1 MAARGVP
8 ASRLIS
14 FMVKLRPLASARVR
28 GGGPQPVSPGGEASL
43 RATDGAGTRPNSSGC
58 PSIRKRFLLPVSWLW
73 NLHVL
78 ELELILGAYF
88 VYFFTRGLVYSDL
101 DATGLINASRV
112 ISAEKS
118 LGFFWEPGW
127 QSWAIDHAKALVVF
141 LNWAYIITYWPVV
154 LAISLVLYLTN
165 RRRYYYY
172 RTVVMINL
180 VVALIVF
187 LLFPL
192 SSPFAVSD
200 HFVNTIQQYGPSYY
214 GSDSMAVYYNTNAA
228 MPSLHFSWTVILG
241 VLFAKTFKGWFKL
254 LSLAYPALTF
264 FAITLTG
271 NHYILDAIAGGVLA
285 AAAFAI
291 MELVSRRGGFKTIWR
306 RAAWPGGPAGPRGP
320 ASPRA
325 P

>member
-1 MAARGVP
+1 MAAHGVP

-14 FMVKLRPLASARVR
+14 LMAKLCPLTGPEIRE
-28 GGGPQPVSPGGEASL
+28 GGSDPADPGGEPSL
-43 RATDGAGTRPNSSGC
+43 RARDGDSARQKITRRPG
-58 PSIRKRFLLPVSWLW
+58 IRKLFLLPAPWLW
-73 NLHVL
+73 NVHVL
-78 ELELILGAYF
+78 ELALILGAYF
-88 VYFFTRGLVYSDL
+88 VYLFTRGLVYSDL
-101 DATGLINASRV
+101 DATGLVNASRV
-112 ISAEKS
+112 ISAERS

-154 LAISLVLYLTN
+154 LAIALVLYLTN

-180 VVALIVF
+180 AMALIVF

-192 SSPFAVSD
+192 MSPFGVSD
-200 HFVNTIQQYGPSYY
+200 YFVNTIQQYGPTYY

-228 MPSLHFSWTVILG
+228 MPSLHFSWTVILA
-241 VLFAKTFKGWFKL
+241 VLLTRTFKSWFKL
-254 LSLAYPALTF
+254 LSLAYPVLTF

-291 MELVSRRGGFKTIWR
+291 MELVFRRAGFKT
-306 RAAWPGGPAGPRGP
+306 P
-320 ASPRA
+320 
-325 P
+325 

>member
-14 FMVKLRPLASARVR
+14 LMAKLRPLTGAGIRV
-28 GGGPQPVSPGGEASL
+28 GDPSPVDSGGEASL
-43 RATDGAGTRPNSSGC
+43 RATDGASARPKVPGR
-58 PSIRKRFLLPVSWLW
+58 PGIRKLLLLPAPWLW
-73 NLHVL
+73 NVHLL
-78 ELELILGAYF
+78 ELALILGAYF
-88 VYFFTRGLVYSDL
+88 VYLFTRGLVYSDL
-101 DATGLINASRV
+101 DATGLVNASRV
-112 ISAEKS
+112 ISAERS
-118 LGFFWEPGW
+118 LGFLWEPGW

-141 LNWAYIITYWPVV
+141 LNWAYVITYWPVV
-154 LAISLVLYLTN
+154 LAIALVLYLTN

-187 LLFPL
+187 MLFPL
-192 SSPFAVSD
+192 ASPFAVSD

-241 VLFAKTFKGWFKL
+241 VLFARTFKGWFKL
-254 LSLAYPALTF
+254 LSLAYPVLTF

-291 MELVSRRGGFKTIWR
+291 MELVFRRAGFKTPWR
-306 RAAWPGGPAGPRGP
+306 RAT
-320 ASPRA
+320 
-325 P
+325 

>member
-14 FMVKLRPLASARVR
+14 LMAKLRPLTGAGIRV
-28 GGGPQPVSPGGEASL
+28 GDPSPVDSGGEASL
-43 RATDGAGTRPNSSGC
+43 RATDGASARPKVPGR
-58 PSIRKRFLLPVSWLW
+58 PGIRKLLLLPAPWLW
-73 NLHVL
+73 NVHLL
-78 ELELILGAYF
+78 ELALILGAYF
-88 VYFFTRGLVYSDL
+88 VYLFTRGLVYSDL
-101 DATGLINASRV
+101 DATGLVNAARV
-112 ISAEKS
+112 ISAERS
-118 LGFFWEPGW
+118 LGFLWEPGW

-154 LAISLVLYLTN
+154 LAIALVLYLTN

-187 LLFPL
+187 MLFPL
-192 SSPFAVSD
+192 ASPFAVSD

-241 VLFAKTFKGWFKL
+241 VLFARTFKGWFKL
-254 LSLAYPALTF
+254 LSLAYPVLTF

-291 MELVSRRGGFKTIWR
+291 MELVFRRAGFKTPWR
-306 RAAWPGGPAGPRGP
+306 RAT
-320 ASPRA
+320 
-325 P
+325 

>member
-14 FMVKLRPLASARVR
+14 LMGKLRPLTGAGVRVGGPSPVDPGGEPSLRARDGASARPKASGR
-28 GGGPQPVSPGGEASL
+28 PG
-43 RATDGAGTRPNSSGC
+43 
-58 PSIRKRFLLPVSWLW
+58 IRKLFLLPVPWLW
-73 NLHVL
+73 NVHVL
-78 ELELILGAYF
+78 ELALILGAYF
-88 VYFFTRGLVYSDL
+88 VYLFTRGLVYADL
-101 DATGLINASRV
+101 DATGLVNASRV
-112 ISAEKS
+112 ISAERS

-127 QSWAIDHAKALVVF
+127 QSWAIDHANALVVF

-154 LAISLVLYLTN
+154 LAIALVLYLTN
-165 RRRYYYY
+165 RRLYYYY
-172 RTVVMINL
+172 RTVVVINL

-187 LLFPL
+187 MLFPL
-192 SSPFAVSD
+192 ASPFAVSD

-241 VLFAKTFKGWFKL
+241 VLFARTFKGWFKP
-254 LSLAYPALTF
+254 LSLAYPVLTF

-291 MELVSRRGGFKTIWR
+291 MELVFRRRGSTG
-306 RAAWPGGPAGPRGP
+306 
-320 ASPRA
+320 SPRA
-325 P
+325 EKFRSS

>member
-1 MAARGVP
+1 VHA
-8 ASRLIS
+8 
-14 FMVKLRPLASARVR
+14 FELA
-28 GGGPQPVSPGGEASL
+28 
-43 RATDGAGTRPNSSGC
+43 
-58 PSIRKRFLLPVSWLW
+58 
-73 NLHVL
+73 
-78 ELELILGAYF
+78 LILGAYF
-88 VYFFTRGLVYSDL
+88 VYLLTRGLVYSDL
-101 DATGLINASRV
+101 DAKGLVNASRV
-112 ISAEKS
+112 ISVERS

-154 LAISLVLYLTN
+154 SAIGLVLYLTN

-187 LLFPL
+187 MLFPL
-192 SSPFAVSD
+192 ASPFAVSD

-228 MPSLHFSWTVILG
+228 MPSLHFSWTVILA
-241 VLFAKTFKGWFKL
+241 VLFARTFKGWFKL
-254 LSLAYPALTF
+254 LSLAYPVLTF

-291 MELVSRRGGFKTIWR
+291 MELVFLRAGFKSPWR
-306 RAAWPGGPAGPRGP
+306 SATWPGRPEGPPGP
-320 ASPRA
+320 ASPGA